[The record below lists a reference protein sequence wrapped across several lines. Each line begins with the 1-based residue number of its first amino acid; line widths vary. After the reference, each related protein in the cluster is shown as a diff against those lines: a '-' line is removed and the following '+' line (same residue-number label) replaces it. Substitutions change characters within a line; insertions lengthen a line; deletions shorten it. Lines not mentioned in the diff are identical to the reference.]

1 MATFSYLAKDSAG
14 KTRKGVVEA
23 GSETRAADVLR
34 ALSLSRLRGGVWIL
48 VLGWGSC
55 GG

>member
-34 ALSLSRLRGGVWIL
+34 EQDFTVTGEAAGGE
-48 VLGWGSC
+48 
-55 GG
+55 